1 MTNTLPKKGKFIT
14 IEGQDGAGKTT
25 NLAFIYEYLRE
36 KGMQLVV
43 TREPGG
49 TVLGESVRELLLG
62 KDITITAK
70 TELLLMFSARC
81 QHIEEVIMPALN
93 AGKWVVCDRFTDA
106 TYAYQGGG
114 HNIDKSTIEDIER
127 VCLDGF
133 KPDLTLLLDVD
144 VSVGQART
152 TKRAIDGDVDLNQLD
167 RFERQKSAFKQ
178 RVREAYLHRCEQ
190 DQSRMKLVDASQPL
204 NDVKRSISIHLSNFL
219 NQNG

>member
-1 MTNTLPKKGKFIT
+1 MVNASLTGKFIT

-25 NLAFIYEYLRE
+25 NLTFICNILRE
-36 KGMQLVV
+36 QGIEFVE

-62 KDITITAK
+62 KDIAIAVK

-114 HNIDKSTIEDIER
+114 HGIDKALIEDIER
-127 VCLDGF
+127 VCLKGF
-133 KPDLTLLLDVD
+133 KPDLTLLLDID
-144 VSVGQART
+144 VNVGQERT
-152 TKRAIDGDVDLNQLD
+152 NQRAFDEKVGQLD
-167 RFERQKSAFKQ
+167 RFERQKAEFKQ
-178 RVREAYLHRCEQ
+178 RVRDVYLYRCKQ
-190 DQSRMKLVDASQPL
+190 DSDRMKLVDASQPL
-204 NDVKRSISIHLSNFL
+204 EEVQNNINEHLSHFL
-219 NQNG
+219 SAS